1 MKSEFAQRRQKLLT
15 QVEPGSLIL
24 ISSAPLTLRN
34 GSTHYPYR
42 QRSHFYYLT
51 GFEETNAILLLY
63 QDGNTPLFILFN
75 QFDTPEERLWSGP
88 RVGQEKACT
97 NYGADYAYPIHEFE
111 KYVLQFLNCSENV
124 YFLFQEDQHIKEHLF
139 NLSRSVTVK
148 QWIDLEPILSSIRA
162 VKQAEEIA
170 RLRKAASIS
179 AQAHRRAM
187 QFCRPGHYEYTLE
200 GELLHAFYQHGSRA
214 VAYESIVATGENA
227 CILHYQQNT
236 ARLKE
241 GELLL
246 IDAGCEYEYYAADI
260 SRTFPVNGR
269 FTPAQRQLYTVVL
282 NTQMAVLEAIKPN
295 TTWEALEAIAMQY
308 LTKGLLEL
316 GILSGPLPRLMK
328 EKTARQFYPH
338 CIGHALGLD
347 VHDKTESVLKSGMVI
362 TIEPGVYIQPD
373 KDDVPLK
380 WRGMGIRIED
390 NVLVTETGYEIL
402 SAEAPKTID
411 EIEAVM
417 QK

>member
-1 MKSEFAQRRQKLLT
+1 
-15 QVEPGSLIL
+15 
-24 ISSAPLTLRN
+24 
-34 GSTHYPYR
+34 
-42 QRSHFYYLT
+42 
-51 GFEETNAILLLY
+51 
-63 QDGNTPLFILFN
+63 
-75 QFDTPEERLWSGP
+75 
-88 RVGQEKACT
+88 
-97 NYGADYAYPIHEFE
+97 
-111 KYVLQFLNCSENV
+111 
-124 YFLFQEDQHIKEHLF
+124 
-139 NLSRSVTVK
+139 
-148 QWIDLEPILSSIRA
+148 
-162 VKQAEEIA
+162 
-170 RLRKAASIS
+170 
-179 AQAHRRAM
+179 
-187 QFCRPGHYEYTLE
+187 
-200 GELLHAFYQHGSRA
+200 
-214 VAYESIVATGENA
+214 VATGENA

-282 NTQMAVLEAIKPN
+282 NTQMAVFEAIKPK

-308 LTKGLLEL
+308 LTEGLLEL

-328 EKTARQFYPH
+328 EKTVRQFYPH